1 MGNNSAG
8 KFPWM
13 DSEDI
18 AAVIIGLGFL
28 ALVAIIFVVTLQ
40 RMTNVDDFLL
50 IWSAVGPIV
59 GVVIG
64 AMPAHFFRN
73 MAKTAND
80 QAYRMAE
87 HMANMANT
95 GGEAANTGA
104 DNVSK

>member
-1 MGNNSAG
+1 MGNNSANRV
-8 KFPWM
+8 PWM
-13 DSEDI
+13 DSEDK

-28 ALVAIIFVVTLQ
+28 VLVGLIFVVTL
-40 RMTNVDDFLL
+40 RTMANVDDFLL
-50 IWSAVGPIV
+50 VWSAVGPIV

-87 HMANMANT
+87 HMANMANL
-95 GGEAANTGA
+95 
-104 DNVSK
+104 DVSRS